1 MDAGVVGG
9 VIKKLDNALS
19 LDEKFKLGM
28 TLKKRAASAL
38 AITRNK
44 RSATAT
50 KTMRSSAANFYNRTP
65 GTLASSNMD
74 VTATGFTGVVKPVQV
89 LSAQKLPTTTF
100 GYAPRTNSHLEK
112 YQNVKSRVRMDI
124 SRETCSPFEAH
135 RKHLA
140 EQQENEKRLQRAAD
154 PILKQINADQKV
166 RQALEKR
173 QKSLYPTKVVSEN
186 TLNLQASDHLLKN
199 VLKFNQ

>member
-1 MDAGVVGG
+1 
-9 VIKKLDNALS
+9 
-19 LDEKFKLGM
+19 
-28 TLKKRAASAL
+28 
-38 AITRNK
+38 
-44 RSATAT
+44 
-50 KTMRSSAANFYNRTP
+50 
-65 GTLASSNMD
+65 MD

-112 YQNVKSRVRMDI
+112 YQNVKSRVQMDI

-154 PILKQINADQKV
+154 PILKQINADQKA
-166 RQALEKR
+166 R
-173 QKSLYPTKVVSEN
+173 
-186 TLNLQASDHLLKN
+186 
-199 VLKFNQ
+199 